1 MILMLTCSV
10 SAKNI
15 DFPKMDATRVETWE
29 VSASSSFISAS
40 SNTNQQRTLYF
51 TLPKFMW
58 AAGVMLGSKSA
69 SDYNLANRQR
79 LRKIVEDNLFLR
91 NILLMLSNHENL
103 LVQDRAKLYYSDK
116 DPYDALTGS
125 DYYIFVLRR
134 ILI

>member
-1 MILMLTCSV
+1 
-10 SAKNI
+10 
-15 DFPKMDATRVETWE
+15 
-29 VSASSSFISAS
+29 
-40 SNTNQQRTLYF
+40 
-51 TLPKFMW
+51 MW

-103 LVQDRAKLYYSDK
+103 LVQDRTKLYYSDK
-116 DPYDALTGS
+116 DSYDALTGS

>member
-29 VSASSSFISAS
+29 ASASSFFISAS
-40 SNTNQQRTLYF
+40 SNTNQRCTSYF
-51 TLPKFMW
+51 TNTKFMW

-69 SDYNLANRQR
+69 SDYNSANRQR